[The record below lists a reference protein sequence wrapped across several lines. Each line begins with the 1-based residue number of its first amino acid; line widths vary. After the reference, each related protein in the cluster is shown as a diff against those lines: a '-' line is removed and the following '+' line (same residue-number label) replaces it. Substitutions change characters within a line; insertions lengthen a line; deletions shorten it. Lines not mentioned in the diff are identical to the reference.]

1 MHLVDAG
8 FIWTEPHSKRV
19 KVKLTIQ
26 KEVRLYISTEIMSCD
41 DHVTVRWWVGPFSSR
56 YFWWSMW
63 FIIRCVMNVTEDR
76 PRISG
81 ELLFKS
87 DRRYVAVILTS

>member
-1 MHLVDAG
+1 
-8 FIWTEPHSKRV
+8 
-19 KVKLTIQ
+19 
-26 KEVRLYISTEIMSCD
+26 MSCD
-41 DHVTVRWWVGPFSSR
+41 DHVTVRWWAGPFSSR
-56 YFWWSMW
+56 YLWWSMW

-87 DRRYVAVILTS
+87 DRRYVVSGHSKIYGAGLDEHAIN